1 MHVEVFLCN
10 KICSHQTNAA
20 DISSSTIMLHELH
33 DTWGTLVVGDDVE
46 TLASM
51 KEVKKSVH
59 VCMVSCLHAAIWA
72 ILNLFS

>member
-1 MHVEVFLCN
+1 M
-10 KICSHQTNAA
+10 TNTA

-33 DTWGTLVVGDDVE
+33 DSWSSLVVGDDVAS
-46 TLASM
+46 LASM

-59 VCMVSCLHAAIWA
+59 GVMVSCLHAAIWA